1 MLNIFH
7 TNHLNNIYPI
17 CSPQPCLLAM
27 TDMDNNSPH
36 LHTALPGFLQGCQ
49 VTDTCIASI
58 SSICLSAILSDGFDF
73 KHSFCESCS
82 ADAIRRFGNRVIQ
95 IQFVGF
101 HVSGIVPE
109 NEFSPSCRAVRSRGV
124 SLARGKSGFCNSGL
138 LVGGEVCS
146 IPAILGGTPLL

>member
-1 MLNIFH
+1 MDLISNIHFVSH
-7 TNHLNNIYPI
+7 VRPMQYEDLVIAGNPNPI
-17 CSPQPCLLAM
+17 
-27 TDMDNNSPH
+27 
-36 LHTALPGFLQGCQ
+36 
-49 VTDTCIASI
+49 
-58 SSICLSAILSDGFDF
+58 
-73 KHSFCESCS
+73 
-82 ADAIRRFGNRVIQ
+82 R
-95 IQFVGF
+95 GF